1 MSTRDSLLRYIHII
15 NKLRKAPA
23 TFDEIDNYLSEQAQ
37 KQDLNFKISKRTF
50 QRDLKDIGTIF
61 EIEISYDFSQQVYSI
76 NEEEYSE
83 ISRRRMES
91 FDTFSALKI
100 GENTSKSIHFE
111 KRRPQGTENLFG
123 LLHAINNNL
132 QIRFNYQKYWED
144 QLTNRSAEPLALK
157 EFKNR
162 WYVVANDLKDS
173 KIKSF
178 ALDRLSELETT
189 KKRFQL
195 LKDFDVNEYYKSCFG
210 IISPEAGQQL
220 QEVILSFDPYQG
232 KYIKSLPLHESQEI
246 LKDNEKEL
254 LIKLTLFVTYDFLME
269 LLSFGE
275 YIKVIQ
281 PENLIKDV
289 KNVFRKALNRY

>member
-15 NKLRKAPA
+15 NKLRKSPA
-23 TFDEIDNYLSEQAQ
+23 TFEEIDHYLSEQSQ

-61 EIEISYDFSQQVYSI
+61 EIEISYDFSRQVYSI

-100 GENTSKSIHFE
+100 GENTTRSIHFE
-111 KRRPQGTENLFG
+111 KRRPQGTEHLFG

-132 QIRFNYQKYWED
+132 QIRFTYQKYWED
-144 QLTNRSAEPLALK
+144 QPTSRSAEPLALK

-162 WYVVANDLKDS
+162 WYIVANDLKDS
-173 KIKSF
+173 KIKSY
-178 ALDRLSELETT
+178 ALDRLSDLEIT
-189 KKRFQL
+189 KKRFPFH
-195 LKDFDVNEYYKSCFG
+195 KDFDVNEYYKSCFG
-210 IISPEAGQQL
+210 IISPEVDQQL

-275 YIKVIQ
+275 NVKVIQ
-281 PENLIKDV
+281 PDNLIKDV
-289 KNVFRKALNRY
+289 KAVHRKALNRY